1 MSSTD
6 RPPSDPDLAPP
17 RDPWATL
24 PDFMLD
30 VERPAEE
37 DAVPETEREEP
48 STPSIP
54 PMPAAAPLLA
64 EATELRKSGDWDGA
78 IEAYETVL
86 GGEDA
91 ADAAAQASV
100 FASIGEVKRAQG
112 KLDEAA
118 SWFERALAASP
129 GHLRSIDGL
138 VAIATDVEDWERVAQ
153 LRRSRVAALKDPT
166 ERANELRAVA
176 TLLEQKLGDLQGAA
190 DALESAN
197 LCCRGDVG
205 ILARLRDLYEKL
217 EDWPGFHGMVDA
229 LCRLEGSGRQRAH
242 YRFLQADVALRRQG
256 SEPRALAFL
265 ELALDDDPQHDLA
278 LSTLATL
285 RAQREEWQAL
295 ALVHERLGPRLA
307 GLEDAA
313 RAWEVV
319 RRLAVLR
326 RDRLGD
332 APGSRGAFRTAIAL
346 RPDDLESRAALA
358 DLLVASDEAAAEA
371 ELDTIAARA
380 PLRVETYQRLHDLHA
395 SRGRSDAA
403 WLAATCL
410 EELGATTVAD
420 DAAIDRSRTYAPIRP
435 RTAVDPAWWNELLRA
450 PGADAIVCDI
460 LRIVGD
466 AAIQIR
472 LESMKSPALDATRKQ
487 DERTTVSVV
496 RTFHWA
502 SRTLGIEAPDL
513 YVMDAV
519 PTGIAALQT
528 KTPATAL
535 GPQVTAGMSVQQL
548 AFLVGRHLTY
558 YRPEHYA
565 LVFFP
570 TLAELSSLVLA
581 AMRVV
586 IPAIPALPRPD
597 RGQALD
603 VALVARLGKEARASL
618 ARVVGR
624 LDARG
629 GTMDLLAWIRHVEL
643 TAARAGVLLA
653 GDLRVAMRLLKSE
666 SRAIG
671 ELSIDAKRG
680 DLLAFTASRA
690 ARELRERMGV
700 SITARS

>member
-1 MSSTD
+1 MSSAD
-6 RPPSDPDLAPP
+6 RPPSDPDADLAPP

-24 PDFMLD
+24 PDFVLD
-30 VERPAEE
+30 VEQPAAAPPEE
-37 DAVPETEREEP
+37 EEAEA

-64 EATELRKSGDWDGA
+64 DAADLRRSGDWEGA
-78 IEAYETVL
+78 IEAYETIL
-86 GGEDA
+86 EGHDA
-91 ADAAAQASV
+91 AEAAAQASV
-100 FASIGEVKRAQG
+100 FASIAEVKHAQG
-112 KLDEAA
+112 KPHEAA
-118 SWFERALAASP
+118 AWFERALATSP

-138 VAIATDVEDWERVAQ
+138 AAIATGAEDWRRVAE
-153 LRRSRVAALKDPT
+153 LRRSRVAALRDPT

-176 TLLEQKLGDLQGAA
+176 SLLEQRLGDLQGAA

-205 ILARLRDLYEKL
+205 VLARLGDLYEKL
-217 EDWPGFHGMVDA
+217 EDWPGFHAAIDA
-229 LCRLEGSGRQRAH
+229 LCRLEGGGRQRAH
-242 YRFLQADVALRRQG
+242 HRFLQADVALRREG

-278 LSTLATL
+278 LSTLTTL
-285 RAQREEWQAL
+285 RGKREEWEAL
-295 ALVHERLGPRLA
+295 AQIHERLGPRLA
-307 GLEDAA
+307 GLEDSA

-358 DLLVASDEAAAEA
+358 DLLVASDQNAAEA
-371 ELDTIAARA
+371 ELSTISARA
-380 PLRVETYQRLHDLHA
+380 PLRVETYRRLYDLHA
-395 SRGRSDAA
+395 ARGRSDAA

-420 DAAIDRSRTYAPIRP
+420 DATIARSRSYAAIRP
-435 RTAVDPAWWNELLRA
+435 RRAVDPAWWDELLRA
-450 PGADAIVCDI
+450 PGADSLVCQI
-460 LRIVGD
+460 LRIVAG
-466 AAIQIR
+466 AAIEIR
-472 LESMKSPALDATRKQ
+472 LESVARRPLDATRKQ
-487 DERTTVSVV
+487 DEHTTVSIV

-502 SRTLGIEAPDL
+502 SRTLGIETPDL

-519 PTGIAALQT
+519 PSGIAALQT
-528 KTPATAL
+528 KTPSTAL
-535 GPQVTAGMSVQQL
+535 GPQVTAGMSVQEL

-565 LVFFP
+565 LVFYP

-597 RGQALD
+597 RGPALD
-603 VALVARLGKEARASL
+603 VALGARIGPEARASL
-618 ARVVGR
+618 ARVVAQ

-643 TAARAGVLLA
+643 TAARAGLLLA
-653 GDLRVAMRLLKSE
+653 GDLRVAMRFVKSE
-666 SRAIG
+666 SRPIG
-671 ELSIDAKRG
+671 ELSVDAKRG

-690 ARELRERMGV
+690 AAELRERM
-700 SITARS
+700 A